1 MKLYTEEEMRQAIG
15 MARNGVMS
23 EDNII
28 GCLNFV
34 RPPMELPSDEEVE
47 EGAQKQW
54 GNVHRTGVLGFIN
67 CGKWM
72 RDKLTPK
79 LNETEQY

>member
-28 GCLNFV
+28 VCLNFV
-34 RPPMELPSDEEVE
+34 RPPMELPSDEEIE
-47 EGAQKQW
+47 DRSGFEYPAIQQDAFIGGA
-54 GNVHRTGVLGFIN
+54 
-67 CGKWM
+67 KWM
-72 RDKLTPK
+72 RDKIQGGNK
-79 LNETEQY
+79 